1 MRLQQRKREMSVL
14 LFIGMTVVCFAVLG
28 LVQKAVERL

>member
-1 MRLQQRKREMSVL
+1 LRFQRRKREMSVL
-14 LFIGMTVVCFAVLG
+14 LFVGLTVIVFAVLG